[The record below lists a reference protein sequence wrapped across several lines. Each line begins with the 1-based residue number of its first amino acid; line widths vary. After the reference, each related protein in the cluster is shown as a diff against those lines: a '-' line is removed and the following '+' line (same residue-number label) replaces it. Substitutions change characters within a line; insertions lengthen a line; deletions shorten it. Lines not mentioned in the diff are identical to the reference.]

1 MFEVRWDFCGINAI
15 HLANVL
21 QVNMRLMDD
30 EISSLNKTSYGN
42 NQLNKTTIFIKATLK
57 NVKIIEQLASS
68 YVRKNS

>member
-42 NQLNKTTIFIKATLK
+42 NQ
-57 NVKIIEQLASS
+57 
-68 YVRKNS
+68 